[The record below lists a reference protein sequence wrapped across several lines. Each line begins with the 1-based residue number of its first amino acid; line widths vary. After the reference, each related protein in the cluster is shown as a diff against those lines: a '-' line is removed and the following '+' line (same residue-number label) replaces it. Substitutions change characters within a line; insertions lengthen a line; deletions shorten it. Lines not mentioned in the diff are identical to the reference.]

1 MLTWT
6 QLGGYLSIVVTVFA
20 GGVGVC
26 YLVLWRE

>member
-6 QLGGYLSIVVTVFA
+6 QCGAYLSVAVALFA

-26 YLVLWRE
+26 WFLLWRQ

>member
-6 QLGGYLSIVVTVFA
+6 EFGGYLSVVSAVFA

>member
-6 QLGGYLSIVVTVFA
+6 QLGGYLSIVGAVFA
-20 GGVGVC
+20 GGLGLC